1 MKKTVKVIIIAVVAA
16 ALGIFL
22 WSALCAEA
30 GNRGCFHSEAHAGKF
45 RRNLHRKD

>member
-1 MKKTVKVIIIAVVAA
+1 MKKTVKVITIAVVAA

-30 GNRGCFHSEAHAGKF
+30 
-45 RRNLHRKD
+45 